1 MSSTSRLLRV
11 HSLNPHGNTRRAGP
25 MQASRNRPSQL
36 ICNPLGLATCA
47 LPVGMFYLL
56 TYLPSIAAQRLPTAG
71 PTSSEQPSG
80 GVGVVVVEGASAS

>member
-11 HSLNPHGNTRRAGP
+11 LNPHGNTRRAGP
-25 MQASRNRPSQL
+25 MQV
-36 ICNPLGLATCA
+36 AT
-47 LPVGMFYLL
+47 VHQ
-56 TYLPSIAAQRLPTAG
+56 PSIAAQRLPTAG